1 MNYFYFT
8 PPPPQFAV
16 GSQQSVFHEKFAENV
31 RKKLKKMPSVSILFW
46 GLSLIDKTDSLY
58 MTHSQHKYYN
68 QKSHKPLFNVLC

>member
-31 RKKLKKMPSVSILFW
+31 RKKLKKMTSVSILFW
-46 GLSLIDKTDSLY
+46 GLSLIDKTD
-58 MTHSQHKYYN
+58 
-68 QKSHKPLFNVLC
+68 